1 MEFLRFLSEHRTPV
15 LDNIMQLVTYFGQE
29 IIIIALIC
37 ALYWCADKRF
47 AYLLGFTYFTA
58 VCPGIKDHIPHSE
71 ALGYRPGL
79 FRCRKR
85 RSRRHRVL
93 FSKRP
98 HAGGDCP
105 LFPPGV
111 KGKKDMA

>member
-58 VCPGIKDHIPHSE
+58 GLCVQTLKITFRIPRPWILDPNFSAVE
-71 ALGYRPGL
+71 SAVPAATGYSFP
-79 FRCRKR
+79 
-85 RSRRHRVL
+85 S
-93 FSKRP
+93 
-98 HAGGDCP
+98 GGQS
-105 LFPPGV
+105 
-111 KGKKDMA
+111 A